1 MTSRQAPLDITPSV
15 QPAVRTVPTARSQAP
30 AIVFADDAII
40 VIDKPPGLLAVPG
53 RQEADC
59 AWSRV
64 AATHADVLVVHRL
77 DQATSG
83 LMVLARGIDAQRRL
97 GMAFAARRI
106 DKGYQ
111 AIVHGLVAVDAG
123 RIDAPLA
130 ADWPR
135 RPRQCIDLARGK
147 PASTRWQVL
156 ERDVGAGCTRLWL
169 VPETGRTHQ
178 LRVHLAS
185 IGHPILGDAL
195 YGADAPALAPRL
207 LLHAAR
213 LSFDHPLRGTRC
225 DFQLPPPF

>member
-1 MTSRQAPLDITPSV
+1 MRVEQTTVRAVPMAPPHA
-15 QPAVRTVPTARSQAP
+15 PTV
-30 AIVFADDAII
+30 VFADDAMV

-53 RQEADC
+53 RRQADC

-64 AATHADVLVVHRL
+64 AVTYADALVVHRL

-83 LMVLARGIDAQRRL
+83 LMVFARGIDVQRRL
-97 GMAFAARRI
+97 SMTFAARRI

-111 AIVHGLVAVDAG
+111 AMVRGLVAVDAG

-156 ERDVGAGCTRLWL
+156 ERDVGAGCTRLRL

-185 IGHPILGDAL
+185 IGHPIVGDAL
-195 YGADAPALAPRL
+195 YGSAAPDLSPRMM
-207 LLHAAR
+207 LHAAW
-213 LSFDHPLRGTRC
+213 LSFDHPLRGARC
-225 DFQLPPPF
+225 TFELPPAF